1 MGYQGI
7 KPSDFVGSYS
17 NILSIDTPLPHHSAV
32 GGSGFNGTQTAF
44 KLQSN
49 GIDVGASLESLIVV
63 LGGVPQ
69 RPTTDFTYADGVIT
83 FTTAPQAN
91 LTIDI
96 RRLQSF
102 SSELVIENDSVGTF
116 GLNLTSASNPSGVEE
131 GDIYYNTTEDEL
143 RVYNGTEWDTA
154 GGGGASK
161 VYSKTVFGYQNV
173 VSTNITI
180 ASPYNTGVIYTNED
194 VTVDIENGVQVDVD
208 ADCVLLVI
216 DIQ

>member
-1 MGYQGI
+1 MGYQGLR
-7 KPSDFVGSYS
+7 PSDFVGSYS
-17 NILSIDTPLPHHSAV
+17 NILQIDTPLPHSP
-32 GGSGFNGTQTAF
+32 GPGSGFNGTQTAF
-44 KLQSN
+44 KLQYD
-49 GIDVGASLESLIVV
+49 GVDVGASLESLVVV
-63 LGGVPQ
+63 LGGVTQ
-69 RPTTDFTYADGVIT
+69 RPTTDYTYSNGVIT

-102 SSELVIENDSVGTF
+102 SSELVLDNDVVGTF
-116 GLNLTSASNPSGVEE
+116 NLNLTNTANPTSGVEE

-173 VSTNITI
+173 VNSNITI
-180 ASPYNTGVIYTNED
+180 ASPYNTGVIYTHED
-194 VTVDIENGVQVDVD
+194 VTVDIENGIQVDVD
-208 ADCVLLVI
+208 DGCILLVI
-216 DIQ
+216 DI